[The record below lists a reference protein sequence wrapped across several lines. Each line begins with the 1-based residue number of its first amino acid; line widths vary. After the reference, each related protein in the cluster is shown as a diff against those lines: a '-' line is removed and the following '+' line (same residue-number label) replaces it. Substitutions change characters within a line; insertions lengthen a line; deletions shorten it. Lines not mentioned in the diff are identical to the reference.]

1 MSVQVVTA
9 TPPLSPFPVRP
20 LLRLAAAA
28 IGAALLVA
36 AIGWVLQSAFLG
48 VTESAARARVERDV
62 RATFDQMSQELK
74 LRASTAA
81 LADPAL
87 VARAAVEDEDAA
99 ARLFAAAREG
109 ITAGGETSDAALT
122 VFAPDGTPL
131 AWAGRPSELPSSR
144 LAGAETYFFSS
155 TPLGPRLV
163 YIRPVGTSTS
173 RTGTI
178 AAERSVVP
186 AGRLTAGGSLRL
198 RAASA
203 DSVNLATR
211 LAVVTI
217 RPATGVAPSPLD
229 ADTFQVASPA
239 GGPLITAS
247 VSSDDLR
254 ATRERWRRAT
264 WSLSLLTFAI
274 ALILLVGP
282 MLDWRNRSSRRLAYL
297 QATLSVAVVV
307 VAARVIARMAS
318 PADWSDM
325 PVFSSAEYA
334 GTLLGPLLTSPFDF
348 LLTAGAAGA
357 LTGLLL
363 FAVEAWRLVGWR
375 HRRAV
380 SSASARLAYLSAQ
393 VVAGFAVAAVVSG
406 HQELLRN
413 TIANTTLD
421 LLRFSLIEWNTPRLA
436 LQLGLVLA
444 HATAIGLAVAI
455 LRLALARWSVP
466 TRNWQL
472 RAATVACWIAPL
484 VIWRFIV
491 ERQLNEQL
499 PLLASAVLITLLAL
513 YGTRLMAR
521 FRRPRVPA

>member
-1 MSVQVVTA
+1 M
-9 TPPLSPFPVRP
+9 
-20 LLRLAAAA
+20 
-28 IGAALLVA
+28 
-36 AIGWVLQSAFLG
+36 
-48 VTESAARARVERDV
+48 
-62 RATFDQMSQELK
+62 
-74 LRASTAA
+74 
-81 LADPAL
+81 
-87 VARAAVEDEDAA
+87 
-99 ARLFAAAREG
+99 
-109 ITAGGETSDAALT
+109 
-122 VFAPDGTPL
+122 
-131 AWAGRPSELPSSR
+131 
-144 LAGAETYFFSS
+144 AGAESYFFSS

-186 AGRLTAGGSLRL
+186 AERLTAGGSLRL

-203 DSVNLATR
+203 DTVNLPTR

-217 RPATGVAPSPLD
+217 RPATGAAPSPQD
-229 ADTFQVASPA
+229 ADTFQIASPV

-247 VSSDDLR
+247 VSADDLR

-264 WSLSLLTFAI
+264 WSLSLLTFAL
-274 ALILLVGP
+274 ALVLLVGP
-282 MLDWRNRSSRRLAYL
+282 LLDWRNRASRMPAYM
-297 QATLSVAVVV
+297 QATLCAAVVV

-318 PADWSDM
+318 PADWSDIR
-325 PVFSSAEYA
+325 VFSSAEYA

-363 FAVEAWRLVGWR
+363 FAVEAWRLVGWK

-380 SSASARLAYLSAQ
+380 SSASSRVAYLGAQ
-393 VVAGFAVAAVVSG
+393 VVAGIAVAAVVSG

-421 LLRFSLIEWNTPRLA
+421 LLHFSLIEWNTPRLA

-455 LRLALARWSVP
+455 LRVALARWSVP
-466 TRNWQL
+466 RRNWHL

-513 YGTRLMAR
+513 YGTRLTAR
-521 FRRPRVPA
+521 FRHGSQAFRLTLLTLALIAPAFAFYPTWFQLAWRAKSQLVENLYAPQAFNQRTEVQKLLDTSLNQIDALENLTERVTRPASSADDQAEAAFEVWRSTALADYPGHLVGRVVRRAGQAGQPLRVQPARRPTDGPASVD